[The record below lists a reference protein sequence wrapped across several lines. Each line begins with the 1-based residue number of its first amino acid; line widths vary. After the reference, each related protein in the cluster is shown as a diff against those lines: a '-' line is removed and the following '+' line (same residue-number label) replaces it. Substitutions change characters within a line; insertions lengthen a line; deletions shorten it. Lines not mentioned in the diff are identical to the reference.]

1 MAESLN
7 VGASA
12 AALADRSI
20 QDVIQQRIARQ
31 TAEPGQSGT
40 ADSDRAVTARAI
52 ESNGQVP
59 RVESPQRP
67 AESTRVS
74 VSDAALARFAND
86 SVQKLGSGN
95 SDPSAANLV
104 GSPELSDS
112 GLTASQSLQAKI
124 NDLLGDS
131 GSSANTLEATSIQ
144 DQAEVLQDFAENNA
158 RGSDTLAGASSLVQQ
173 KAQAVQ
179 NNPSYVGS
187 GVEVVGGNRFT
198 PQQ

>member
-59 RVESPQRP
+59 RVESPQRS

-112 GLTASQSLQAKI
+112 GLTASQSLQARI

-131 GSSANTLEATSIQ
+131 GSSANTLEAKSIQ

-158 RGSDTLAGASSLVQQ
+158 RGSDTLADASSLVQQ